1 MSINRLQYSKKNTL
15 QIFFVSFV
23 LLLFLSGCAA
33 TNTTPPPEPLIR
45 PQKIH
50 PQAELQ
56 KEEPRTIE
64 TRPRTSLSSL
74 ASLKPRVAAAEKM
87 PYEGKLFSLS
97 ARSTPMRDVLLG
109 LSKQAELNL
118 VIEKGVNYEEPVSV
132 ELYDL
137 PLSTALDMVL
147 NAYGYFYDI
156 DGNILRVKALETK
169 IFHFDY
175 PLMVNTPTSS
185 VGGDMLSSSGQN
197 SGNYS
202 GGGGSGGS
210 GDNDMKGE
218 FSIDTSVDTD
228 ALDLWNQLEQSLKG
242 GEGQDGLLSE
252 QGRVQISKLAGTIM
266 VTDRRENL
274 ILIEEYLNVL
284 ERVLSR
290 QIAIEAKILEV
301 SLRDDYQYGIKWDV
315 LAQNII
321 NSSGGDL
328 QFISDF
334 TTGGGNITLEYF
346 NDTGSN
352 VIGAFIEALSVQG
365 NVNVLASPRI
375 SALNNQTALITVA
388 RNIPYIDW
396 QLSSIQDPNDEQG
409 RLSQLVPTMQNTQV
423 GISLGV
429 TPQIDE
435 NGVVTLHIVPVITDL
450 VGFKTFTQDNDSWE
464 IPIIDMRA
472 TDSIVRARNGS
483 TIILGGLI
491 LEKLDENQTGIPV
504 LGDIPYLGQALFS
517 GQSKEAE
524 KRELVIMLNPTIIEQ

>member
-1 MSINRLQYSKKNTL
+1 MSVNRLQYSKNNMRK
-15 QIFFVSFV
+15 IFFVCFMMLV
-23 LLLFLSGCAA
+23 FLSGCAA
-33 TNTTPPPEPLIR
+33 TNTTPPPEPLIQ
-45 PQKIH
+45 PQEVH
-50 PQAELQ
+50 PQAELK
-56 KEEPRTIE
+56 KEEPRKIE

-87 PYEGKLFSLS
+87 AYEGKLFSLS

-132 ELYDL
+132 ELHDL

-156 DGNILRVKALETK
+156 DGNILRIKAVETK

-175 PLMVNTPTSS
+175 PLMVNTPSS
-185 VGGDMLSSSGQN
+185 SIGGDMLSSGSQN
-197 SGNYS
+197 SGNN
-202 GGGGSGGS
+202 SGGS
-210 GDNDMKGE
+210 SSGGDGDNDMKGE
-218 FSIDTSVDTD
+218 FSIETSVDAG
-228 ALDLWNQLEQSLKG
+228 ALDMWNQLEQSLVG

-266 VTDRRENL
+266 ITDRRENL
-274 ILIEEYLNVL
+274 ILIEEYFNVL
-284 ERVLSR
+284 QKVLSR

-301 SLRDDYQYGIKWDV
+301 SLNDNYQYGIKWDV

-352 VIGAFIEALSVQG
+352 IIGGFIEALSAQG

-396 QLSSIQDPNDEQG
+396 QLSSIQDPNDDQR
-409 RLSQLVPTMQNTQV
+409 RLSQLVPTMQNTQI

-450 VGFKTFTQDNDSWE
+450 VGFKTFTQDGDSWE
-464 IPIIDMRA
+464 IPIINLRA

-491 LEKLDENQTGIPV
+491 MERMSEGSTGIPV
-504 LGDIPYLGQALFS
+504 LGDIPYFGQALFS
-517 GQSKEAE
+517 GQTKEAE
-524 KRELVIMLNPTIIEQ
+524 KRELVIMLNPTIIDQ